1 MKYTLLFLIIISS
14 AFAYNYHGCALA
26 PDNLHGWVVCI
37 DTILIIHTTDGGTTW
52 QPQQNLPDT
61 VRRFFDVTCVDQ
73 YLAWTCGI
81 LGEILHTDNGGLDWY
96 QQVIGFS
103 KYGTRIEFIDEY
115 HGWAAGGDGAL
126 AMTTDG
132 GGFWEQIFTNWAA
145 NEYYGIS
152 FVNQWD
158 GWMVAGYPDSM
169 LTGQGF
175 IVRST
180 DGGLTWDSL
189 YQSLTY
195 EDFFDVHFFNVF
207 DGIIVG
213 GDEADTSVIILKT
226 TDGGLSW
233 NPISAPANSYYL
245 RAVDFVG
252 DEGWA
257 VGRFG
262 TIIHTTN
269 GGNSWYSQD
278 NPTITEVTIISPDG
292 GENWISGSNHQ
303 ITWSTTGGTLFDV
316 DFSDNL
322 HGIAC
327 GYNTLLYT
335 TNGGQNWI
343 SSDPTGLG
351 VAYFRLLYS
360 TDGGNSYLDT
370 IANNIS
376 LDSVSWYWTLPVIN
390 SGTCRVK
397 IQALNDS
404 NNVVFEDVS
413 NANFSISIYP
423 TITSP
428 NGGETWFANSTHP
441 ITWSVIGSGFTDQ
454 RLLLSIDGGIN
465 YSDTIATNISPDSSS
480 WNWTLPSINST
491 TCRVKVQ
498 LLNASNNVI
507 SEDVSNG
514 NFSIIQ
520 VNPHIQISANQHDFG
535 VVEINEYSDW
545 LLTVWNSGDAELVI
559 DSIKSDS
566 NAFAV
571 FDPTF
576 PQTINAGDSLLITIR
591 FSPTEARGY
600 IGMISIYSND
610 PDSAILNISLSGNSR
625 LAEITVYPNP
635 YVPSNGHNYLNF
647 SNVPAQGKIIV
658 YTISGEKLWTQEVSS
673 EGIYQWDT
681 KIDSGKLLSSGFY
694 YYLVKDKDGK
704 VIKKNKFS
712 IIR

>member
-1 MKYTLLFLIIISS
+1 MKYILIFLILIPS
-14 AFAYNYHGCALA
+14 AFALNFHGCTLA
-26 PDNLHGWVVCI
+26 SDNINGWVVCL
-37 DTILIIHTTDGGTTW
+37 DTALIFHTTDGGDTW
-52 QPQQNLPDT
+52 LLQDVPVDSAK
-61 VRRFFDVTCVDQ
+61 RFFDVTCVDQ

-145 NEYYGIS
+145 NEYYGVS

-269 GGNSWYSQD
+269 GGNSWASQ
-278 NPTITEVTIISPDG
+278 TSPAT
-292 GENWISGSNHQ
+292 N
-303 ITWSTTGGTLFDV
+303 TLFDV
-316 DFSDNL
+316 DFTDNL

-327 GYNTLLYT
+327 GYDIVLLT
-335 TNGGQNWI
+335 TDGGQNWHE
-343 SSDPTGLG
+343 PT
-351 VAYFRLLYS
+351 
-360 TDGGNSYLDT
+360 
-370 IANNIS
+370 
-376 LDSVSWYWTLPVIN
+376 
-390 SGTCRVK
+390 
-397 IQALNDS
+397 
-404 NNVVFEDVS
+404 
-413 NANFSISIYP
+413 SIESIEEHQN
-423 TITSP
+423 TAV
-428 NGGETWFANSTHP
+428 ETTN
-441 ITWSVIGSGFTDQ
+441 
-454 RLLLSIDGGIN
+454 LS
-465 YSDTIATNISPDSSS
+465 
-480 WNWTLPSINST
+480 
-491 TCRVKVQ
+491 
-498 LLNASNNVI
+498 
-507 SEDVSNG
+507 
-514 NFSIIQ
+514 
-520 VNPHIQISANQHDFG
+520 
-535 VVEINEYSDW
+535 
-545 LLTVWNSGDAELVI
+545 
-559 DSIKSDS
+559 
-566 NAFAV
+566 
-571 FDPTF
+571 
-576 PQTINAGDSLLITIR
+576 
-591 FSPTEARGY
+591 
-600 IGMISIYSND
+600 
-610 PDSAILNISLSGNSR
+610 
-625 LAEITVYPNP
+625 VYPNP
-635 YVPSNGHNYLNF
+635 FRQMINIRF
-647 SNVPAQGKIIV
+647 STGQSAKGIELKIYDV
-658 YTISGEKLWTQEVSS
+658 SGR
-673 EGIYQWDT
+673 
-681 KIDSGKLLSSGFY
+681 
-694 YYLVKDKDGK
+694 LVKDFSRLTLDALRPTILSWNGTDDFGHRVARGVYFVKLVTPTQVKTEK
-704 VIKKNKFS
+704 VILVK
-712 IIR
+712 